1 LKFFEY
7 SVRNPLLENVLGAD
21 FSSSQNQYKG
31 EKSRI
36 ILSKMS
42 DAAQSLILKY
52 LQPNREDKILVLE
65 GGDGRLANQ
74 AAKLVPDGQ
83 VISLARDIRAVE
95 EAQNRLEIRP
105 NASATLDV
113 FPNSKGWDYALLPI
127 PKERRYARCLLLASW
142 EALKP
147 EGQLLLAGPSKGGAK
162 AVIKDAERLFGN
174 TAVLGY
180 RSHQRVAVCLRGET
194 LPEPLPR
201 EFRQPGIAP
210 NTQHTLQI
218 DRPEGTLSLETHAGI
233 FSWEEL
239 DEGTAL
245 LLANLNIKPGSQV
258 WDVGCGYGVLGLSAA
273 LAGAK
278 KVIMSDVNLI
288 AVHYTKKNASI
299 NNLDTNAIVFPANTL
314 SLPSY
319 ATSSYANHQELSSM
333 RYDLILSNPAFHQG
347 RKVNK
352 SMADELITK
361 ASGYLKPDGRLLI
374 VANRFLNYD
383 KVMRENF
390 NTVSRI
396 AETPKFHVLE
406 AKNG

>member
-1 LKFFEY
+1 MF
-7 SVRNPLLENVLGAD
+7 N
-21 FSSSQNQYKG
+21 
-31 EKSRI
+31 
-36 ILSKMS
+36 
-42 DAAQSLILKY
+42 AAQSLILEY
-52 LQPNREDKILVLE
+52 LHPNAGARILVLE
-65 GGDGRLANQ
+65 GGDGKLASQ

-83 VISLARDIRAVE
+83 VISLARDIREVE

-105 NASATLDV
+105 NASANLDV
-113 FPNSKGWDYALLPI
+113 FPKSKGWDHVLLTI
-127 PKERRYARCLLLASW
+127 PKERRYARSLLLAAC

-147 EGQLLLAGPSKGGAK
+147 GGQLLLAGPSKGGAK
-162 AVIKDAERLFGN
+162 AVIKDAKRLFGN

-180 RSHQRVAVCLRGET
+180 RSHQRVAVCVRGEA
-194 LPEPLPR
+194 LPEPLPE
-201 EFRQPGIAP
+201 EFQQPGIAP
-210 NTQHTLQI
+210 DTQHILQI
-218 DRPEGTLSLETHAGI
+218 NRPEGTLSLETHAGI

-245 LLANLNIKPGSQV
+245 LLANLNIEPDSQV

-273 LAGAK
+273 LAGAG
-278 KVIMSDVNLI
+278 KVTMSDVNLI
-288 AVHYTKKNASI
+288 AVHYTKKNACI
-299 NNLDTNAIVFPANTL
+299 NNLDTNSIVFPANTL

-319 ATSSYANHQELSSM
+319 ATSLHTIHQELSSM

-352 SMADELITK
+352 SMADELIAK
-361 ASGYLKPDGRLLI
+361 ASGYLKPGGRLLI

-406 AKNG
+406 ANHG